1 MKLQK
6 PLKQVEKNPTSL
18 LQLLDPRLYPESQL
32 STVGE
37 SPSKKK
43 EVYIEE
49 EEDFE
54 DLQPLN
60 LSRSLSQPMA

>member
-1 MKLQK
+1 MKFQK
-6 PLKQVEKNPTSL
+6 PLKQVEKNPTTL
-18 LQLLDPRLYPESQL
+18 LQLLDPRLYPQSQL

-43 EVYIEE
+43 EVQVEEE

-54 DLQPLN
+54 DLQPLSM
-60 LSRSLSQPMA
+60 SRSLS